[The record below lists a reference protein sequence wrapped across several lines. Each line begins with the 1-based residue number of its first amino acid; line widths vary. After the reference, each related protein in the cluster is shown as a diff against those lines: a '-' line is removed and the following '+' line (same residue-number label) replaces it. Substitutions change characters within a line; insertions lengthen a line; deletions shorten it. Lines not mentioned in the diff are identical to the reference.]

1 MLRIAAACAS
11 EQFTLSFSRLD
22 LLTGRER
29 VPSFYAFAVHRAA
42 GGEEIEVREFEARAR
57 SATSTR
63 IGWPAPPDPA
73 DAIDDA
79 EFDLATLAPLVKGSG
94 EYLKSLPGRA
104 VASLRARWMRW
115 HKTWR
120 AADGLYIE
128 EIGSDALK
136 AYRLTERAWSPTLL
150 QQYARCPYRFAL
162 RGIFGL
168 RPADRP
174 TGIQRMDPAARG
186 NLYHAVQFELLSD
199 LRAAGRCRST
209 AESCRA
215 LERLDAILQA
225 EATAPRVELAPA
237 IPAIW
242 RGEVAIGADLRLAA
256 TESARGRGVDARI
269 PRAQLRPEESAAA
282 IRAAARKPSS

>member
-1 MLRIAAACAS
+1 MTLFSAPTEPWSHRTRLVLAEKGIAI
-11 EQFTLSFSRLD
+11 ELVNVDPNKLPEDLLD
-22 LLTGRER
+22 LNPYHSLPTLVDCDLVLYDSRVIIEYLDER
-29 VPSFYAFAVHRAA
+29 FPH
-42 GGEEIEVREFEARAR
+42 
-57 SATSTR
+57 
-63 IGWPAPPDPA
+63 PPLMPV
-73 DAIDDA
+73 
-79 EFDLATLAPLVKGSG
+79 DLATLAPLVKGSG

-174 TGIQRMDPAARG
+174 AGIQRMDPAERG
-186 NLYHAVQFELLSD
+186 NLYHAVQFALLGD
-199 LRAAGRCRST
+199 LRAAGLVPVN
-209 AESCRA
+209 EGN
-215 LERLDAILQA
+215 L
-225 EATAPRVELAPA
+225 ATAPE
-237 IPAIW
+237 
-242 RGEVAIGADLRLAA
+242 
-256 TESARGRGVDARI
+256 
-269 PRAQLRPEESAAA
+269 RA
-282 IRAAARKPSS
+282 